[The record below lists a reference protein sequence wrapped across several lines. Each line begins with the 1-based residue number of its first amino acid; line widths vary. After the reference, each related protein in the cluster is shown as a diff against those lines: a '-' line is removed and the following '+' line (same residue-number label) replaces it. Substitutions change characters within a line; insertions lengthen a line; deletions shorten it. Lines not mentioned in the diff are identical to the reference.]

1 MAVSPSAAPFYLGC
15 AVWAY
20 KPWVG
25 SFYPRRT
32 TEFLRRYGE
41 RLTAVEGNTTFYS
54 VPDEATVA
62 RWAEQTPESF
72 RFCLK
77 LPKAVTHYGPLMAQ
91 TRSAWAFLDRMEPL
105 GSRLGPMFIQL
116 PPSYG
121 PESMGDLTEFLRQWP
136 QDRVPL
142 AVEVRHRQWY
152 EPKNAD
158 RLNALLQ
165 DLGIGR
171 VILDSRPVYGIPNHG
186 SAPDYMDQTDDPQ
199 ATSQRKKPNLPLQP
213 IVTAP
218 FTIVRYISHPDI
230 PRNQAYLE
238 GWADRIAAW
247 LAAGTTVYAFIHCPI
262 EDHSPAI
269 ARWFQAL
276 LEERGAIVPPLPE
289 ASWGD
294 PEPEPQPTQLQL
306 F

>member
-1 MAVSPSAAPFYLGC
+1 MAATGAFYLGC

-20 KPWVG
+20 RPWIG
-25 SFYPRRT
+25 SLYSRGT

-54 VPDEATVA
+54 VPDAATVA
-62 RWAEQTPESF
+62 RWVEQTPEHF

-77 LPKAVTHYGPLMAQ
+77 LPRAVTHNGALLPQA
-91 TRSAWAFLDRMEPL
+91 RSAWGFLDRMAPL

-121 PESMGDLTEFLRQWP
+121 PESIADLTEFLSQWP
-136 QDRVPL
+136 RLRVPL
-142 AVEVRHRQWY
+142 AVEVRHPRWY
-152 EPKNAD
+152 ESREAD
-158 RLNALLQ
+158 RLNGLLRS
-165 DLGIGR
+165 LGIGR
-171 VILDSRPVYGIPNHG
+171 VLLDSRPVYGIPADG
-186 SAPDYMDQTDDPQ
+186 SAPDYQDHTADPQ

-213 IVTAP
+213 VVTAP

-238 GWADRIAAW
+238 GWADRIADW
-247 LAAGTTVYAFIHCPI
+247 LAGGTTVYAFIHCPI

-269 ARWFQAL
+269 ARWFQSL
-276 LEERGAIVPPLPE
+276 LEERGAIVPPLPQ
-289 ASWGD
+289 AIWG
-294 PEPEPQPTQLQL
+294 EPPTAPQPTQLQL